1 MITGGDVSEPNVN
14 APGSPEA
21 PLPNALVTVA
31 QVTQIRQQLPWLSLC
46 LALLGMRPG
55 WVLLMRFAS
64 AAPPAHWR
72 GYVDA
77 GIALWK
83 AIALLG
89 VGCYLG
95 MHFGPRLQRR
105 LQAWVGAAPID
116 APMRVRVDSAG
127 VLIEGLAS
135 IPWSSVR
142 RYEAV
147 EAGRDPIPGSEVVLD
162 LDSTEHGRIRLG
174 LDAQAV
180 EPLLARYYQDPDAV
194 PWRLDK

>member
-1 MITGGDVSEPNVN
+1 MTAGDVSEPMVDTSD
-14 APGSPEA
+14 AQEA
-21 PLPNALVTVA
+21 PLPKALVTVA
-31 QVTQIRQQLPWLSLC
+31 QVTQIRQQLPWLSIC

-77 GIALWK
+77 GIALWR

-95 MHFGPRLQRR
+95 VHFGPKLQRR
-105 LQAWVGAAPID
+105 LQAWADAAPID
-116 APMRVRVDSAG
+116 ARMRVRVDSAG
-127 VLIEGLAS
+127 ILIEGLAS
-135 IPWSSVR
+135 IPWSSIR
-142 RYEAV
+142 RHEAA
-147 EAGRDPIPGSEVVLD
+147 EAGGDRIPGSEAVLD
-162 LDSTEHGRIRLG
+162 LYSTEHGRIRLS
-174 LDAQAV
+174 LDAQAA
-180 EPLLARYYQDPDAV
+180 EPVLARYYQDPYAV

>member
-1 MITGGDVSEPNVN
+1 MITGGDVSEPTVDVPE
-14 APGSPEA
+14 APEA

-31 QVTQIRQQLPWLSLC
+31 QVTQIRRQLPWLSLC

-89 VGCYLG
+89 VGGYLG

-105 LQAWVGAAPID
+105 LQAWVGGAPID
-116 APMRVRVDSAG
+116 APMRVRMDSAG
-127 VLIEGLAS
+127 VMIEGLAS
-135 IPWSSVR
+135 IPWSSIR
-142 RYEAV
+142 RNGAAEAEGDQIPSS
-147 EAGRDPIPGSEVVLD
+147 EAVLD
-162 LDSTEHGRIRLG
+162 LDSAEHGRIRLR

-180 EPLLARYYQDPDAV
+180 EPLLARYYQDPFAE